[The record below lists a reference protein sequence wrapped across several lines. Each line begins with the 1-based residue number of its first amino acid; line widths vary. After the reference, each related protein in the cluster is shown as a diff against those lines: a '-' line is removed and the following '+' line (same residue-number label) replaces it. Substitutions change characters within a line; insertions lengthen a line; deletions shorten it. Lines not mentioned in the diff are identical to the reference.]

1 MPSEYKKLK
10 GIERENL
17 RDPMDDFELIFN
29 MLGERATTEI
39 HRAEDSKGVVK
50 LKADAKAG
58 GDIAGGARKQLEK
71 RLGKSIVFKKNYLK
85 KPENKKLLDN
95 INK

>member
-50 LKADAKAG
+50 LKVDAKAG

-71 RLGKSIVFKKNYLK
+71 RLGKSIVSKKNYLK

>member
-10 GIERENL
+10 GLKRENL

-71 RLGKSIVFKKNYLK
+71 RLGKSIVSKKNYLK